1 MVYASVS
8 FQTVHNMWTVGGIY
22 RDRNGVE
29 VEYVSVPLPTHEVTQ
44 AVPLAARTVGNR
56 ASRKERPV
64 YEGTDGTELATQPRH
79 HRKQWTEQQWVAFR
93 EFQKLEL
100 DMASSDEPIAAT
112 MIIKT

>member
-1 MVYASVS
+1 M
-8 FQTVHNMWTVGGIY
+8 GGIY

-44 AVPLAARTVGNR
+44 AVPLAARKVGHR
-56 ASRKERPV
+56 ASRKVAPF
-64 YEGTDGTELATQPRH
+64 YSGMDGTELAIQPRG
-79 HRKQWTEQQWVAFR
+79 HRKQWNEQQWVAFR